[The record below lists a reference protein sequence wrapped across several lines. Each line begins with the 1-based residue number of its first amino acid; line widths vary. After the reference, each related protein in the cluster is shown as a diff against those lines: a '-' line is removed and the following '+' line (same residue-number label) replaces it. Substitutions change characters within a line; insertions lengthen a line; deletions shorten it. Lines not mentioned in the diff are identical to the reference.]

1 MRSSTR
7 SETEE
12 IPAGTVTDTVAGSS
26 PTELV
31 GGPES
36 TPSVPEGSYNLRIL
50 QSLRRIIRAVEIHSR
65 KLVQSYR
72 ITGPQLG
79 CLLAIRETG
88 PVTTT
93 GLAHK
98 VYLSPSTVV
107 GIIDRLEEKGLVVRQ
122 RSRADRRQVRI
133 GMTEKGEALSANAP
147 SLLQDTLAEALKKLP
162 ETEQISITLS
172 LEKVVDLMEARQIEA
187 SPLLETG
194 AIGHSLSGTSDPGAE
209 TETGASSL
217 RQVEE

>member
-1 MRSSTR
+1 MIMKNMADN
-7 SETEE
+7 EAVENYAG
-12 IPAGTVTDTVAGSS
+12 AGTDAVAGSGA
-26 PTELV
+26 PDVLP
-31 GGPES
+31 GPS
-36 TPSVPEGSYNLRIL
+36 TTPSVPESSYDLRVL

-65 KLVQSYR
+65 KLAQSYR

-93 GLAHK
+93 GLAHQ

-107 GIIDRLEEKGLVVRQ
+107 GIVDRLEEKGLVVRQ
-122 RSRADRRQVRI
+122 RSRSDRRQVRI
-133 GMTEKGEALSANAP
+133 GMTEKGEKLAASAP

-162 ETEQISITLS
+162 ETEQVSITMS

-194 AIGHSLSGTSDPGAE
+194 SIGHSPL
-209 TETGASSL
+209 ETGES
-217 RQVEE
+217 EK

>member
-1 MRSSTR
+1 MTACMNRYSKSPEGQIPGAETDAAPEKGTREILPGPAST
-7 SETEE
+7 
-12 IPAGTVTDTVAGSS
+12 PAV
-26 PTELV
+26 
-31 GGPES
+31 PES
-36 TPSVPEGSYNLRIL
+36 SYDLRIL

-65 KLVQSYR
+65 KLAQSYQ

-88 PVTTT
+88 PLTTT
-93 GLAHK
+93 RLAHQ

-107 GIIDRLEEKGLVVRQ
+107 GIVDRLEEKGLIVRQ

-133 GMTEKGEALSANAP
+133 GMTEEGEKLAASAP

-162 ETEQISITLS
+162 EQEQVSITLS

-194 AIGHSLSGTSDPGAE
+194 SIGYSPPELSST
-209 TETGASSL
+209 
-217 RQVEE
+217 REEN